1 MFRLFGGRGQR
12 KSFVAFSGD
21 FSLQARPEKHCI
33 FEFFREVKY
42 PQFSGLQESA
52 AVLASQGFFSGFC
65 DLGMLSAFRAH
76 KYRITEIFTFYSKF
90 QFKSP
95 SVSSLPFL
103 EIPYHSQQVNL
114 SHILPVDICK
124 IKFRIDCLPD
134 KKI

>member
-1 MFRLFGGRGQR
+1 MFRLFEGRGQR
-12 KSFVAFSGD
+12 KSFVAFSRD
-21 FSLQARPEKHCI
+21 FSLQASPEKHCI
-33 FEFFREVKY
+33 FEFFGGVKY

-52 AVLASQGFFSGFC
+52 TMLAFQGFFSGFC
-65 DLGMLSAFRAH
+65 NLGMLSTFRAH
-76 KYRITEIFTFYSKF
+76 NYCITEIFAFYSKF

-95 SVSSLPFL
+95 SVSSLSFL
-103 EIPYHSQQVNL
+103 EIPHHSQQVNL